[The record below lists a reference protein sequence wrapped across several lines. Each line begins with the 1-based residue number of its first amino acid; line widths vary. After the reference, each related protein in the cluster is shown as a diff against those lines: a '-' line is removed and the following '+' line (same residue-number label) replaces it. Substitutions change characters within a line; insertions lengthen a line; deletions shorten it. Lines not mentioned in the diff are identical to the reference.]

1 MFRKKCN
8 SFKMFCVDKLPYNF
22 IILLFISY
30 MVKILLYLYTKK
42 YAAIMHIVEELKIDS
57 CVHFILLL
65 ALLLH
70 FWWAAIV

>member
-30 MVKILLYLYTKK
+30 MVKMLLYLYTKK
-42 YAAIMHIVEELKIDS
+42 YTIMHIVEELKIDS
-57 CVHFILLL
+57 CVHFILIIL

-70 FWWAAIV
+70 FWWAIV

>member
-30 MVKILLYLYTKK
+30 MVKMLLYLYTKK
-42 YAAIMHIVEELKIDS
+42 YTIMHIVEELKIDS
-57 CVHFILLL
+57 CVDFIL
-65 ALLLH
+65 
-70 FWWAAIV
+70 FWPYCYIFGGQ

>member
-42 YAAIMHIVEELKIDS
+42 YTIMHIVEELKIDS
-57 CVHFILLL
+57 CVLFIL
-65 ALLLH
+65 
-70 FWWAAIV
+70 FWPYGYIFGGQ

>member
-42 YAAIMHIVEELKIDS
+42 YAAIMHIVEELEIDS
-57 CVHFILLL
+57 CVHFIL
-65 ALLLH
+65 
-70 FWWAAIV
+70 FWPYCYIFGGQ

>member
-42 YAAIMHIVEELKIDS
+42 YTIMHIVEELKIDS
-57 CVHFILLL
+57 CVHFTIL
-65 ALLLH
+65 
-70 FWWAAIV
+70 FWPYCYIFGGQ